1 MAITSWASAGGDWND
16 AQYQRAWDGPAM
28 QPDSAS
34 LSLFPSWAAN
44 SNTWATETEDW
55 EQGLEPSLKQ
65 GINRVISNA
74 NLEIVQSYEW
84 DQLTS
89 SWLDSTGD
97 WNSGPVPQMAID
109 AGAISPDKSDL
120 TFTAY
125 SPDIG
130 RMYKFVISA
139 PTLTL
144 TGYAPTD
151 GTGFVISPS
160 NASIEIL
167 RRLNSWDTVSGDWD
181 ETSDAWGEGTQN
193 YTWSNYGGDWA
204 STSNDWEYAPFIPTA
219 IETGQNQPDAGS
231 LTLAGSSPDF
241 RLSQLW
247 YVPSASMALTGFLPV
262 SITGHLF
269 TPAKGDITG
278 LGFTSWENTSG
289 DWASS
294 LDNWGEG
301 VTLPPWNEVTGDW
314 AHSTD
319 TWAEG
324 SLAPIVGV
332 TYTFSIDSAGNLVFT
347 PYEPQWPYIGDP
359 DYIAEIIMS

>member
-1 MAITSWASAGGDWND
+1 MSITNWASAGGDWND
-16 AQYQRAWDGPAM
+16 AQYQRAWDGPAIS
-28 QPDSAS
+28 PAKGDLTLSSSVPAS
-34 LSLFPSWAAN
+34 
-44 SNTWATETEDW
+44 
-55 EQGLEPSLKQ
+55 
-65 GINRVISNA
+65 GIDFFITPGVS

-89 SWLDSTGD
+89 SWVNSTGD
-97 WNSGPVPQMAID
+97 WSTGPTPQMAVGTD
-109 AGAISPDKSDL
+109 TSVDKADL

-125 SPDIG
+125 APDTGIF
-130 RMYKFVISA
+130 YKFVITAS
-139 PTLTL
+139 TLTL
-144 TGYAPTD
+144 TGKVPAN
-151 GTGFVISPS
+151 GEGFVISPD
-160 NASIEIL
+160 NASIEIVQTY
-167 RRLNSWDTVSGDWD
+167 NW
-181 ETSDAWGEGTQN
+181 N
-193 YTWSNYGGDWA
+193 NYGGTWA
-204 STSNDWEYAPFIPTA
+204 ASSDNWNVAPFVPTA

-231 LTLAGSSPDF
+231 LTLTGSVPDW

-247 YVPSASMALTGFLPV
+247 YVPAGSMALTGFLPV
-262 SITGHLF
+262 SMTGHIF
-269 TPAKGDITG
+269 TPAKADLTG

-332 TYTFSIDSAGNLVFT
+332 TYIFSIDSAGNLVFT

-359 DYIAEIIMS
+359 DYIAEVIMS

>member
-1 MAITSWASAGGDWND
+1 MAIGSWQSAGGDWND
-16 AQYQRAWDGPAM
+16 AQYERAWDGPAM

-74 NLEIVQSYEW
+74 NLEMVQSYEW

-167 RRLNSWDTVSGDWD
+167 QTYNWNT
-181 ETSDAWGEGTQN
+181 
-193 YTWSNYGGDWA
+193 YGGTWA
-204 STSNDWEYAPFIPTA
+204 ASPDNWNVTPFVPTA
-219 IETGQNQPDAGS
+219 VETGQNKPDAGS

-241 RLSQLW
+241 TLSKLW

-262 SITGHLF
+262 STTGHIY
-269 TPAKGDITG
+269 TQAKGDITG

-301 VTLPPWNEVTGDW
+301 VTLPPWDEVTGDW

-332 TYTFSIDSAGNLVFT
+332 TYIFSIDSAGNLVFT
-347 PYEPQWPYIGDP
+347 PYKTQWPYIGDP

>member
-1 MAITSWASAGGDWND
+1 MSITSWAAAGGDWND
-16 AQYQRAWDGPAM
+16 AQYQRAWDGPAIS
-28 QPDSAS
+28 PAKGDITLSSSA
-34 LSLFPSWAAN
+34 PSG
-44 SNTWATETEDW
+44 
-55 EQGLEPSLKQ
+55 GLELF
-65 GINRVISNA
+65 ISPGVA

-89 SWLDSTGD
+89 SWVDSTGD
-97 WNSGPVPQMAID
+97 WSTGPLPQMAV
-109 AGAISPDKSDL
+109 GTGVSVDKADL

-130 RMYKFVISA
+130 RMYKFVITAS
-139 PTLTL
+139 TLTL
-144 TGYAPTD
+144 TGKVPAN
-151 GTGFVISPS
+151 GEGFVISPD
-160 NASIEIL
+160 NASIEIVQTY
-167 RRLNSWDTVSGDWD
+167 SWG
-181 ETSDAWGEGTQN
+181 
-193 YTWSNYGGDWA
+193 NYGGTWA
-204 STSNDWEYAPFIPTA
+204 ASSDNWDVAPFVPTA

-231 LTLAGSSPDF
+231 LTLTGSVPDW

-247 YVPSASMALTGFLPV
+247 YVPAGSMALTGFLPV
-262 SITGHLF
+262 SMTGHIF
-269 TPAKGDITG
+269 TPAKADLTG

-332 TYTFSIDSAGNLVFT
+332 TYIFSIDSAGNLVFT

-359 DYIAEIIMS
+359 DYIAEVIMS